1 MEGKEKGRRL
11 RRTLGQTEASAQIL
25 DNISVLMCWNIKTKS
40 SGFYGNS
47 ETEFFL
53 HDDRFKLEL
62 APSNAFKVHH
72 LCKAASLAEK
82 VREKLMN
89 IINMSCRL
97 FKFKQM
103 NDSLCRETQNSIQLQ
118 RRHPPVFLPRGPL
131 TARSGCVHHEGPHTG
146 RPRDGQPVKPKEDTK
161 SERHHKQAAH
171 ISLITAALRL
181 FSHSISLA
189 ELLLKRRSSKELRN
203 V

>member
-1 MEGKEKGRRL
+1 
-11 RRTLGQTEASAQIL
+11 
-25 DNISVLMCWNIKTKS
+25 MCWNKIKTKS
-40 SGFYGNS
+40 SSFYGNS

-72 LCKAASLAEK
+72 LCKTASLAEK

-89 IINMSCRL
+89 ITINMSCRL
-97 FKFKQM
+97 FEFK
-103 NDSLCRETQNSIQLQ
+103 LCSETRDSIQVQ
-118 RRHPPVFLPRGPL
+118 RRYPPVFLQRGPL

-161 SERHHKQAAH
+161 SEGYPEGY
-171 ISLITAALRL
+171 
-181 FSHSISLA
+181 SISLA
-189 ELLLKRRSSKELRN
+189 ELLLKLRNSKELRN
-203 V
+203 A